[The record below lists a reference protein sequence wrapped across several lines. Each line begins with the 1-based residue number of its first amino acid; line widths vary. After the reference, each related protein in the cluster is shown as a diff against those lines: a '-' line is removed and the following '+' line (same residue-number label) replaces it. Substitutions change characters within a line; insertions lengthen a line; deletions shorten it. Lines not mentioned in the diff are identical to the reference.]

1 MKTGQRFYVVQRREE
16 FDWGPAEDSD
26 LREFLIAVTRKIW
39 SGRWPRKPRSLDRI
53 REGVY
58 KVEEITLYGG
68 CKAVCGE
75 RFTKLICDNK
85 MEKRE
90 VVLEVLV
97 NDEPSRV
104 IIRKPKYS
112 PENWYRVHV
121 L

>member
-1 MKTGQRFYVVQRREE
+1 MGTAPADGRRRREE
-16 FDWGPAEDSD
+16 FDWGPVEDD
-26 LREFLIAVTRKIW
+26 DTREFLIAIARKIW
-39 SGRWPRKPRSLDRI
+39 SSRWSRKPQNLDRI
-53 REGVY
+53 RECVY
-58 KVEEITLYGG
+58 KVEVYGG
-68 CKAVCGE
+68 CNAVRGE
-75 RFTKLICDNK
+75 WFTKLICDNK

-112 PENWYRVHV
+112 PENWYRVHA